1 MPRRGDNLSHWL
13 TNKERDE
20 QLFKLGQEMDEVM
33 DRLRTVETALV
44 ELQSQQLVAKE
55 GPSTTSQI
63 VTPIQTERVEHRES
77 MRDFV
82 QRLITER
89 DTQGPMVAHRT
100 DDITKKVKI
109 DVADFSGDVSPKV
122 FVDWLNSLEDYF
134 AWYNMNDEQRIA
146 FTKVKLKGPARI
158 WWYGVEN
165 NELALGQPITR
176 WFNMKER
183 LKSNFLPSDYI
194 DTLHQEYLTL
204 QQGNLSVEEY
214 TNKFREY
221 IVRCNLK
228 TDDRLTITR
237 FSGWIAK

>member
-1 MPRRGDNLSHWL
+1 
-13 TNKERDE
+13 
-20 QLFKLGQEMDEVM
+20 
-33 DRLRTVETALV
+33 
-44 ELQSQQLVAKE
+44 
-55 GPSTTSQI
+55 
-63 VTPIQTERVEHRES
+63 

-82 QRLITER
+82 QRLIAER
-89 DTQGPMVAHRT
+89 DTSGPLVTPRN

-109 DVADFSGDVSPKV
+109 DVVDISRDAGPKV
-122 FVDWLNSLEDYF
+122 FVDLLNSLEDYF
-134 AWYNMNDEQRIA
+134 AWYGINDEQQIA

-176 WFNMKER
+176 WFNMKGR

-194 DTLHQEYLTL
+194 DTLHQGYLTL

-237 FSGWIAK
+237 FRDGLRNDIRREVAMFDYTRVDEVFCKARKAQHEFQLRRRNTFQVGELATRRGPEPTFNRTQTQGYRRHPPKPFQ